1 MNVDWKAISEMMA
14 TECNDMIKHY
24 RVVIRVQRGAIL
36 ALLLFL
42 VWAVIR

>member
-1 MNVDWKAISEMMA
+1 MDWKSVAEMMA
-14 TECNDMIKHY
+14 AECNDMIKHY

-36 ALLLFL
+36 ALLLLL

>member
-1 MNVDWKAISEMMA
+1 MDWKSVAEMMA
-14 TECNDMIKHY
+14 TEWNDMIKHY

-36 ALLLFL
+36 ALLLLL

>member
-1 MNVDWKAISEMMA
+1 MDWKSVAEMMA
-14 TECNDMIKHY
+14 TECNGMIKHY

-36 ALLLFL
+36 ALLLLL

>member
-1 MNVDWKAISEMMA
+1 MDWKSVAEMMA

-36 ALLLFL
+36 ALLLVL
-42 VWAVIR
+42 AWAVIR